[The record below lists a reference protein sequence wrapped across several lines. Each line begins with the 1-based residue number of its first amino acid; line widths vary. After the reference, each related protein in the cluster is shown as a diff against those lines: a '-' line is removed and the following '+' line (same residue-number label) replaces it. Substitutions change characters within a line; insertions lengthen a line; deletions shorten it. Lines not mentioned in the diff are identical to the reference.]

1 MATIKAMIAEMLH
14 KSNRS
19 SDDDTVRGKVSQQ
32 LKEICQLL
40 PNETREGQE
49 FANVMF
55 SFQSEWHTK
64 AVNALLEKAMDERDD
79 LGDEKYGHLRQKI
92 VEVITKALQTLT

>member
-1 MATIKAMIAEMLH
+1 MATIKSMIAEMLH

-19 SDDDTVRGKVSQQ
+19 ADDDTVRGKVSQY

-64 AVNALLEKAMDERDD
+64 AVNALIEKAMDERDD
-79 LGDEKYGHLRQKI
+79 LGDEKYGRLRQRI
-92 VEVITKALQTLT
+92 VDAITKVL